1 MKDIIRKNDNLPIHL
16 DRERF
21 EEVFR
26 DISKHPEKPQSKR
39 VEECLELLS
48 SLREDLRGL
57 ERVQIVTRLG
67 HLLSAYQWV
76 VQISPTPKGFRAIRL
91 IADRGR
97 LSQDD
102 LWEREA
108 IRDLLD
114 VVPYIGKQPRIRR
127 CAECNEW
134 FYAAKREDQQWC
146 SSNCRQH
153 HYDSDPEMRGRKKLY
168 MRKHRV
174 EEKKREESIKRRVG
188 FGSRVK
194 SSAKKSLR

>member
-1 MKDIIRKNDNLPIHL
+1 MDNVQRRVVCYLRMKAIIRKNDNLPIHL

-97 LSQDD
+97 LS
-102 LWEREA
+102 
-108 IRDLLD
+108 
-114 VVPYIGKQPRIRR
+114 
-127 CAECNEW
+127 
-134 FYAAKREDQQWC
+134 
-146 SSNCRQH
+146 
-153 HYDSDPEMRGRKKLY
+153 
-168 MRKHRV
+168 
-174 EEKKREESIKRRVG
+174 
-188 FGSRVK
+188 
-194 SSAKKSLR
+194 

>member
-1 MKDIIRKNDNLPIHL
+1 L

-21 EEVFR
+21 EEIFWQIR
-26 DISKHPEKPQSKR
+26 EHPEKAQSKR
-39 VEECLELLS
+39 VEEVLELLS
-48 SLREDLRGL
+48 SLRDDLSKSEKLGIITRLRG
-57 ERVQIVTRLG
+57 
-67 HLLSAYQWV
+67 LLSAYQWV
-76 VQISPTPKGFRAIRL
+76 VQVDPTPDGYRAIHT

-102 LWEREA
+102 LWERRA

-114 VVPYIGKQPRIRR
+114 VVPYLGKRPRIRR
-127 CAECNEW
+127 CAECSEW
-134 FYAAKREDQQWC
+134 FYAAQREDQEWC

-168 MRKHRV
+168 MRKHRL